1 MLVLVVPAAFFFSL
15 PPFCFHFQRLMCVQV
30 GGVIWGAKAK
40 GDLKATAMQ
49 SGRG

>member
-1 MLVLVVPAAFFFSL
+1 MLVLVVPAAFFFF
-15 PPFCFHFQRLMCVQV
+15 FCLLFSFPKTGVCVQV
-30 GGVIWGAKAK
+30 GGVVWGAKAK